1 MALARSERQRGFV
14 MDLKD
19 RLEQAKQLFDG
30 ILQDV
35 AAHDVFTPG
44 HFRDRIYT
52 KALKGLRLVNS
63 ENQKKGKKRK

>member
-1 MALARSERQRGFV
+1 

-19 RLEQAKQLFDG
+19 ELAQAKQLFDG

-35 AAHDVFTPG
+35 AAHDAFTPE

-52 KALKGLRLVNS
+52 KALKGLRLINS
-63 ENQKKGKKRK
+63 RNQKKEKKKRENG

>member
-1 MALARSERQRGFV
+1 

-35 AAHDVFTPG
+35 GAYDMFTPK
-44 HFRDRIYT
+44 HFRDRIY
-52 KALKGLRLVNS
+52 KGF
-63 ENQKKGKKRK
+63 KGPSIGK